1 MELRSIHV
9 NDTADRQYVTLVET
23 EGAEKEGVE
32 KGGPEKE
39 APEKEALEQGGF
51 KKGGF
56 KHERAAKDGART
68 LTIVIGWNEV
78 QAVDR
83 FVKGVCPPRP
93 LTHELLASLLTA
105 SGAVLDRVDVTELK
119 EGTFYAVLRLTRADG
134 STVDVDARPSDAL
147 ALATALSKPIFVAEA
162 VIEAARDE

>member
-23 EGAEKEGVE
+23 IEKEGVE
-32 KGGPEKE
+32 KG
-39 APEKEALEQGGF
+39 AVEQEGS
-51 KKGGF
+51 KKGGL
-56 KHERAAKDGART
+56 KQQRAGQDVPRT
-68 LTIVIGWNEV
+68 LTIVIGWTEV

-83 FVKGVCPPRP
+83 FVKGLSPPRP